1 MPPSDS
7 NTLISRLRAE
17 NQALRA
23 QNGHLSDEI
32 KSLRAQVHNQ
42 NLLMELEPIRA
53 LKAGKAWLVQHGFME
68 GDAHCEIQIDGRW
81 TSPLEYACEQG
92 NLNACRWL
100 HANGASEDIT
110 REDDDG
116 KTLMWIS
123 CEHGHLSVCQWLF
136 EVGASADITRANN
149 KGTTPMYIACYYGH
163 LSVCQWLFEVGASA
177 DITRAGNNGRT
188 PMYVACRNGHLS
200 VCQWLILN
208 GALNEEEDHVD
219 EDIIIRDVRTNPQ
232 SAAALQ
238 TWSQEM
244 ISIHSTFLNV
254 VLRGSVLVP
263 LSQQHVPPQQRCR
276 LPMLNRG
283 VLEVVGS
290 YLGLVT
296 GREIRNVQEVSAVF
310 AVVLDQE

>member
-1 MPPSDS
+1 MSS
-7 NTLISRLRAE
+7 
-17 NQALRA
+17 
-23 QNGHLSDEI
+23 
-32 KSLRAQVHNQ
+32 
-42 NLLMELEPIRA
+42 
-53 LKAGKAWLVQHGFME
+53 
-68 GDAHCEIQIDGRW
+68 
-81 TSPLEYACEQG
+81 AC
-92 NLNACRWL
+92 C
-100 HANGASEDIT
+100 
-110 REDDDG
+110 
-116 KTLMWIS
+116 
-123 CEHGHLSVCQWLF
+123 
-136 EVGASADITRANN
+136 
-149 KGTTPMYIACYYGH
+149 YGH

-177 DITRAGNNGRT
+177 DITKANNNDRT
-188 PMYVACRNGHLS
+188 PMWVACEKGQLS
-200 VCQWLILN
+200 VCQWLILY
-208 GALNEEEDHVD
+208 GALNDEEDHVND
-219 EDIIIRDVRTNPQ
+219 NIIIRDVRTNPQ

-276 LPMLNRG
+276 LPMLDRG

>member
-1 MPPSDS
+1 
-7 NTLISRLRAE
+7 
-17 NQALRA
+17 
-23 QNGHLSDEI
+23 
-32 KSLRAQVHNQ
+32 
-42 NLLMELEPIRA
+42 
-53 LKAGKAWLVQHGFME
+53 
-68 GDAHCEIQIDGRW
+68 
-81 TSPLEYACEQG
+81 
-92 NLNACRWL
+92 
-100 HANGASEDIT
+100 
-110 REDDDG
+110 
-116 KTLMWIS
+116 MWIA
-123 CEHGHLSVCQWLF
+123 CMHGHLSVCQWLF

-149 KGTTPMYIACYYGH
+149 N
-163 LSVCQWLFEVGASA
+163 
-177 DITRAGNNGRT
+177 DRT
-188 PMYVACRNGHLS
+188 PMHIACHNGHMS

-208 GALNEEEDHVD
+208 GALNDEEDHVN

-238 TWSQEM
+238 TWLQEM

-276 LPMLNRG
+276 LPMLDRG

>member
-1 MPPSDS
+1 MS
-7 NTLISRLRAE
+7 IACF
-17 NQALRA
+17 
-23 QNGHLSDEI
+23 NGHLSVC
-32 KSLRAQVHNQ
+32 Q
-42 NLLMELEPIRA
+42 
-53 LKAGKAWLVQHGFME
+53 WLFEV
-68 GDAHCEIQIDGRW
+68 
-81 TSPLEYACEQG
+81 
-92 NLNACRWL
+92 
-100 HANGASEDIT
+100 GASTDIT
-110 REDDDG
+110 RASNNGDTPMFVASW
-116 KTLMWIS
+116 K
-123 CEHGHLSVCQWLF
+123 GHLSVCQWLF

-149 KGTTPMYIACYYGH
+149 HGTTPMWIACH
-163 LSVCQWLFEVGASA
+163 
-177 DITRAGNNGRT
+177 
-188 PMYVACRNGHLS
+188 NGHLS

-208 GALNEEEDHVD
+208 GALNDENDHVD

-276 LPMLNRG
+276 LPMLDRG

>member
-1 MPPSDS
+1 M
-7 NTLISRLRAE
+7 
-17 NQALRA
+17 
-23 QNGHLSDEI
+23 
-32 KSLRAQVHNQ
+32 
-42 NLLMELEPIRA
+42 
-53 LKAGKAWLVQHGFME
+53 
-68 GDAHCEIQIDGRW
+68 W
-81 TSPLEYACEQG
+81 TACF
-92 NLNACRWL
+92 N
-100 HANGASEDIT
+100 
-110 REDDDG
+110 
-116 KTLMWIS
+116 
-123 CEHGHLSVCQWLF
+123 GHLSVCQWLF

-149 KGTTPMYIACYYGH
+149 DDTTPMLIACH
-163 LSVCQWLFEVGASA
+163 E
-177 DITRAGNNGRT
+177 R
-188 PMYVACRNGHLS
+188 HLS

-208 GALNEEEDHVD
+208 GALNNEDDHVD
-219 EDIIIRDVRTNPQ
+219 EDIIIRAVRTNPQ

-276 LPMLNRG
+276 LPMLDRG

-310 AVVLDQE
+310 AAVLDQE

>member
-1 MPPSDS
+1 MW
-7 NTLISRLRAE
+7 TAC
-17 NQALRA
+17 AK
-23 QNGHLSDEI
+23 GHLSVCQW
-32 KSLRAQVHNQ
+32 LFQV
-42 NLLMELEPIRA
+42 
-53 LKAGKAWLVQHGFME
+53 
-68 GDAHCEIQIDGRW
+68 
-81 TSPLEYACEQG
+81 
-92 NLNACRWL
+92 
-100 HANGASEDIT
+100 GASADIT
-110 REDDDG
+110 RATNYGD
-116 KTLMWIS
+116 TPMYAA

-136 EVGASADITRANN
+136 EVGAPVDITRANN
-149 KGTTPMYIACYYGH
+149 HGFTPMYAAC
-163 LSVCQWLFEVGASA
+163 QA
-177 DITRAGNNGRT
+177 
-188 PMYVACRNGHLS
+188 GHLS

-208 GALNEEEDHVD
+208 GALNDEDDHVN
-219 EDIIIRDVRTNPQ
+219 EDIIIRDVRRRQGPLPSFLQFNPQ

-276 LPMLNRG
+276 LPMLDRG